1 MSHSTA
7 TATPTAATVGFRL
20 PHRTKMLILGSAVV
34 AMFLSAVQH
43 SIVATATP
51 VLAAELGRI
60 DLIAFMESAFMATSV
75 PAVAIAGRL
84 SDSYGRKPFLLA
96 GLVVF
101 AGATA
106 LAGFATSMEMLIGF
120 RALQGIGGGVLM
132 ANTFSISGDLFPPS
146 ERAKYMGVFAA
157 VFGVGGLIGPL
168 LGGLIVDAL
177 SWRWV
182 FWSILPLAALAFASI
197 AFIMP
202 WLRPPPR
209 KVVID
214 WLGIGA
220 MLLALSPAMLALALV
235 STGTAWLDI
244 KTLALLGLS
253 GLGVLAFIAAERV
266 ATEPILPAEL
276 FRNHTFRVSAL
287 VMTVIGAG
295 LFGVSFFLAY
305 FMQGV
310 LGYTPTASG
319 LLLSAQIISLVI
331 MASLAGQ
338 VIARTGRYKA
348 MAVIAAFVIV
358 ISGWLMTQLGT
369 HTSAVDVV
377 WRLVLFG
384 SGLGLLYPS
393 LMVAAQN
400 ALPQSMLGTVSGAT
414 QFFEEIGAI
423 IGVTLIGALV
433 TGRLTSELA
442 ARLPADLAARAD
454 PTQLLSEEASGEL
467 FAELGEDGFN
477 EVLAAL
483 PEALS
488 IAITSNFW
496 ISVGVGAVALVAVL
510 TLKERQLRTG
520 ELDLPEV
527 PEGALGDSSQPPTLE
542 TAMATV
548 GRNGDNGDNGFSAVS
563 VARLETVARSHPQRS
578 PIGHNGQNGR
588 NGQNGQIGQSGQNGR
603 NGHG

>member
-1 MSHSTA
+1 MSHSTS

-157 VFGVGGLIGPL
+157 VFGIGGLIGPL

-244 KTLALLGLS
+244 KILALLGLS

-266 ATEPILPAEL
+266 AREPILPAEL

-319 LLLSAQIISLVI
+319 LLLSAQIISLVV
-331 MASLAGQ
+331 MASIAGQ

-358 ISGWLMTQLGT
+358 VSGWLMTQLGT
-369 HTSAVDVV
+369 STSAVDVV

-442 ARLPADLAARAD
+442 ARLPADLAERAD

-477 EVLAAL
+477 EVLTAL

-488 IAITSNFW
+488 VAITSNFW

-510 TLKERQLRTG
+510 TLKERRLRTG

-527 PEGALGDSSQPPTLE
+527 PEGALGDSSEPPTPE
-542 TAMATV
+542 PAMATV
-548 GRNGDNGDNGFSAVS
+548 GRNGDNGVGAVS

-578 PIGHNGQNGR
+578 LNGHNS
-588 NGQNGQIGQSGQNGR
+588 QSGQNGR

>member
-1 MSHSTA
+1 MSHAAPS
-7 TATPTAATVGFRL
+7 TPTAATVGFAL

-51 VLAAELGRI
+51 VLAADLGRI

-75 PAVAIAGRL
+75 PAVAIAGRM
-84 SDSYGRKPFLLA
+84 SDVFGRKPFLLI
-96 GLVVF
+96 GLVIF

-120 RALQGIGGGVLM
+120 RALQGIGGGILM
-132 ANTFSISGDLFPPS
+132 GNTFAISGDLFPPS
-146 ERAKYMGVFAA
+146 ERAKYMGIFAA
-157 VFGVGGLIGPL
+157 VFGVGGLVGPL

-177 SWRWV
+177 NWRWV

-197 AFIMP
+197 AIIMP

-220 MLLALSPAMLALALV
+220 MLLALMPAMLALGLV

-244 KTLALLGLS
+244 KTLALFAVS
-253 GLGVLAFIAAERV
+253 AIGVVAFAGAER
-266 ATEPILPAEL
+266 AAREPILPGAL
-276 FRNHTFRVSAL
+276 FRDNTFRVAAL
-287 VMTVIGAG
+287 VMAVIGGG

-310 LGYTPTASG
+310 LGYSPTESG
-319 LLLSAQIISLVI
+319 LLLSTEIVSLVI
-331 MASLAGQ
+331 AASIGGQ
-338 VIARTGRYKA
+338 VVSRTGRYKA
-348 MAVIAAFVIV
+348 MSIVATVIIV

-369 HTSAVDVV
+369 ESDAVDVV

-384 SGLGLLYPS
+384 VGLGILYPA
-393 LMVAAQN
+393 LLTAAQN

-423 IGVTLIGALV
+423 IGVTLVGALV

-442 ARLPADLAARAD
+442 ARLPADLAERAD
-454 PTQLLSEEASGEL
+454 PTQLLSEEASSGL
-467 FAELGEDGFN
+467 LAEIDEAGFLQII
-477 EVLAAL
+477 EAL
-483 PEALS
+483 PEALAV
-488 IAITSNFW
+488 AITSNFW
-496 ISVGVGAVALVAVL
+496 LSAGVGVVAFFAVL
-510 TLKERQLRTG
+510 TLKEKRLRTG
-520 ELDLPEV
+520 EEDLPEV
-527 PEGALGDSSQPPTLE
+527 PEGALGPLPEAKPLVEVAAS
-542 TAMATV
+542 
-548 GRNGDNGDNGFSAVS
+548 NGAGIGAGGNGNSAS
-563 VARLETVARSHPQRS
+563 GWTNDPAPVARTRPQRS
-578 PIGHNGQNGR
+578 LAGPGG
-588 NGQNGQIGQSGQNGR
+588 
-603 NGHG
+603 

>member
-1 MSHSTA
+1 MSHA
-7 TATPTAATVGFRL
+7 AAQTPTAATVGFAL

-51 VLAAELGRI
+51 VLAADLGRI

-84 SDSYGRKPFLLA
+84 SDVYGRKPFLLV

-132 ANTFSISGDLFPPS
+132 GNTFSIAGDLFPPA
-146 ERAKYMGVFAA
+146 ERAKYMGIFAA

-168 LGGLIVDAL
+168 LGGLIVDVL

-220 MLLALSPAMLALALV
+220 MLLALMPAMLALGLV

-244 KTLALLGLS
+244 KTMALFGVS
-253 GLGVLAFIAAERV
+253 ALGVAAFAAAER
-266 ATEPILPAEL
+266 AAREPILPSAL
-276 FRNHTFRVSAL
+276 FRNHTFRVSAF
-287 VMTVIGAG
+287 VMAVIGGG

-319 LLLSAQIISLVI
+319 LLLSAEIISLVI
-331 MASLAGQ
+331 AASLAGQ
-338 VIARTGRYKA
+338 VVARTGRYKLMSIIA
-348 MAVIAAFVIV
+348 TVIIV
-358 ISGWLMTQLGT
+358 VSGWLMTQLGT
-369 HTSAVDVV
+369 DTRAIDVI
-377 WRLVLFG
+377 WRLILFG
-384 SGLGLLYPS
+384 AGLGLLYPS

-400 ALPQSMLGTVSGAT
+400 ALPQSMLGTISGAT

-423 IGVTLIGALV
+423 IGVTLVGALV

-442 ARLPADLAARAD
+442 ARLPADLAAHAD
-454 PTQLLSEEASGEL
+454 PTQLLSEEASTGLLAEVGE
-467 FAELGEDGFN
+467 AGFMQI
-477 EVLAAL
+477 LAAL
-483 PEALS
+483 PEALAV
-488 IAITSNFW
+488 AITSNFW
-496 ISVGVGAVALVAVL
+496 LSVGVGLVAFFAVL
-510 TLKERQLRTG
+510 TLREKRLRTG
-520 ELDLPEV
+520 EHDLPEV
-527 PEGALGDSSQPPTLE
+527 PEGALGQPQS
-542 TAMATV
+542 ATS
-548 GRNGDNGDNGFSAVS
+548 NGTNGNGALASGWTSNPAP
-563 VARLETVARSHPQRS
+563 VARIRPQRS
-578 PIGHNGQNGR
+578 LAGSDDSRPR
-588 NGQNGQIGQSGQNGR
+588 F
-603 NGHG
+603 

>member
-1 MSHSTA
+1 MSHAVSDTPA
-7 TATPTAATVGFRL
+7 PTAASIGFAL

-51 VLAAELGRI
+51 VLAADLGRI

-84 SDSYGRKPFLLA
+84 SDVYGRKPFLLI

-101 AGATA
+101 SVGTV

-120 RALQGIGGGVLM
+120 RALQGIGGGILM
-132 ANTFSISGDLFPPS
+132 GNTFSISGDLFPPS
-146 ERAKYMGVFAA
+146 ERAKYMGLFAA
-157 VFGVGGLIGPL
+157 VFGVGGLVGPL
-168 LGGLIVDAL
+168 LGGLIVDVL

-182 FWSILPLAALAFASI
+182 FWSILPLAALAFVAI
-197 AFIMP
+197 ATIMP

-220 MLLALSPAMLALALV
+220 MLLALMPAMLALALV
-235 STGTAWLDI
+235 STGTAWLDL
-244 KTLALLGLS
+244 KTLALFGVS
-253 GLGVLAFIAAERV
+253 GLGLLGFVGAERG
-266 ATEPILPAEL
+266 AREPILPGSL

-287 VMTVIGAG
+287 VMMVIGGG

-310 LGYTPTASG
+310 LGYTPTESG
-319 LLLSAQIISLVI
+319 LLLSTEIISLVV
-331 MASLAGQ
+331 MATIAGQ
-338 VIARTGRYKA
+338 IVSRTGRYKLLSIVA
-348 MAVIAAFVIV
+348 SLVIV
-358 ISGWLMTQLGT
+358 VSGWLMTQLT
-369 HTSAVDVV
+369 PQTDAIDVI

-384 SGLGLLYPS
+384 CGLGMLYPS

-400 ALPQSMLGTVSGAT
+400 ALPQSMLGTISGAT

-423 IGVTLIGALV
+423 IGVTLVGALV

-442 ARLPADLAARAD
+442 ARLPTDLAAVAD

-467 FAELGEDGFN
+467 LAELGEGGFQQ
-477 EVLAAL
+477 VLAAL
-483 PEALS
+483 PEALAVA
-488 IAITSNFW
+488 IASNFW
-496 ISVGVGAVALVAVL
+496 ISVVAGVVALIAVL
-510 TLKERQLRTG
+510 TLRERKLRTG
-520 ELDLPEV
+520 EHDLPEV
-527 PEGALGDSSQPPTLE
+527 PEGALGQPRASEAGRALNQ
-542 TAMATV
+542 ASNGV
-548 GRNGDNGDNGFSAVS
+548 VRNGVVGGGWTSDPTP
-563 VARLETVARSHPQRS
+563 VARIRPQRS
-578 PIGHNGQNGR
+578 LAEPR
-588 NGQNGQIGQSGQNGR
+588 VPR
-603 NGHG
+603 Y

>member
-1 MSHSTA
+1 MSHSTS

-157 VFGVGGLIGPL
+157 VFGIGGLIGPL

-319 LLLSAQIISLVI
+319 LLLSAEIISLVV
-331 MASLAGQ
+331 MASIAGQ

-348 MAVIAAFVIV
+348 MAIIATFVIV

-369 HTSAVDVV
+369 STSSVDVV

-442 ARLPADLAARAD
+442 ARLPADLAERAD

-488 IAITSNFW
+488 VAITSNFW

-510 TLKERQLRTG
+510 TLKERRLRTG

-527 PEGALGDSSQPPTLE
+527 PEGALGVVVERPESEPVV
-542 TAMATV
+542 ATV
-548 GRNGDNGDNGFSAVS
+548 GGNGDGADSSVS
-563 VARLETVARSHPQRS
+563 VVRLATVARSHPQRS
-578 PIGHNGQNGR
+578 LNGQNGQSAQNGR
-588 NGQNGQIGQSGQNGR
+588 NGRG
-603 NGHG
+603 

>member
-1 MSHSTA
+1 MIRDSLMSHSA
-7 TATPTAATVGFRL
+7 STATPTAATVGFKL

-96 GLVVF
+96 GLVIF

-146 ERAKYMGVFAA
+146 ERGKYMGVFAA
-157 VFGVGGLIGPL
+157 VFGIGGLVGPL
-168 LGGLIVDAL
+168 LGGLIVDVL
-177 SWRWV
+177 SWRWI
-182 FWSILPLAALAFASI
+182 FWSILPLAAVAFASI

-220 MLLALSPAMLALALV
+220 MLLILMPAMLALALV
-235 STGTAWLDI
+235 STGTAWLDN

-253 GLGVLAFIAAERV
+253 ALGILAFIGAER
-266 ATEPILPAEL
+266 AAKEPILPGVL

-287 VMTVIGAG
+287 VMMVIGGG

-319 LLLSAQIISLVI
+319 LLLSAEIISLVV
-331 MASLAGQ
+331 MASIAGQ
-338 VIARTGRYKA
+338 IVARTGRYKA
-348 MAVIAAFVIV
+348 LAVVASLIIV
-358 ISGWLMTQLGT
+358 ISGYLMTQLDT
-369 HTSAVDVV
+369 STSAVDVV
-377 WRLVLFG
+377 WRLMLFG
-384 SGLGLLYPS
+384 CGLGMLYPS

-400 ALPQSMLGTVSGAT
+400 ALPQSMLGTISGAT

-423 IGVTLIGALV
+423 VGVTLVGALV
-433 TGRLTSELA
+433 TGRLATELA

-454 PTQLLSEEASGEL
+454 PTQLLNEEASAKL
-467 FAELGEDGFN
+467 FAELGEDGFS
-477 EVLAAL
+477 EVIAAL
-483 PEALS
+483 PEALA

-496 ISVGVGAVALVAVL
+496 ISVGVGLVALVAVL
-510 TLKERQLRTG
+510 TLKEQRLRTG
-520 ELDLPEV
+520 ELDLEEV
-527 PEGALGDSSQPPTLE
+527 PEGAHGDHVERTALE
-542 TAMATV
+542 PALTSASVSGDGGAARV
-548 GRNGDNGDNGFSAVS
+548 GS
-563 VARLETVARSHPQRS
+563 VERLVNVARSHPQRS
-578 PIGHNGQNGR
+578 LNGQNGR
-588 NGQNGQIGQSGQNGR
+588 SG
-603 NGHG
+603 HS

>member
-1 MSHSTA
+1 MSHPAS

-96 GLVVF
+96 GLVIF
-101 AGATA
+101 AGGTA

-157 VFGVGGLIGPL
+157 VFGIGGLVGPL
-168 LGGLIVDAL
+168 LGGLIVDVL

-235 STGTAWLDI
+235 STGTGWLDI

-253 GLGVLAFIAAERV
+253 GIGVLAFIAAERV
-266 ATEPILPAEL
+266 APEPILPGEL

-319 LLLSAQIISLVI
+319 LLLSAEIISLVV
-331 MASLAGQ
+331 MASIAGQ
-338 VIARTGRYKA
+338 VISRTGRYKA
-348 MAVIAAFVIV
+348 MAIIATFVIV

-369 HTSAVDVV
+369 QTSAVDVV

-400 ALPQSMLGTVSGAT
+400 ALPQSMLGTISGAT

-442 ARLPADLAARAD
+442 ARLPADLAERAD
-454 PTQLLSEEASGEL
+454 PTQLLNEEASAEL
-467 FAELGEDGFN
+467 FAELGEDGFA
-477 EVLAAL
+477 EIFAVL
-483 PEALS
+483 PEALAV
-488 IAITSNFW
+488 AITSNFW

-510 TLKERQLRTG
+510 TLKERRLRTG

-527 PEGALGDSSQPPTLE
+527 PDGALGDVVEQPEREPVLA
-542 TAMATV
+542 TA
-548 GRNGDNGDNGFSAVS
+548 GSNGDGGEGGVSAV
-563 VARLETVARSHPQRS
+563 RLATVARSHPQRS
-578 PIGHNGQNGR
+578 LN
-588 NGQNGQIGQSGQNGR
+588 GQNGR